1 MNAVELDRVVLREA
15 DDGGVGDVHSSEGP
29 RAHVLHELLDV
40 LLGDGGRDLELQY
53 HRVIHLQVQTPHVDG
68 DGARH
73 GEDIHLGQTRD
84 APVVQVDLQH
94 ALVEGFGRAG
104 FVLLYDAVARL
115 LDDAHEGGAL
125 EAGLQ
130 GLGPGHGEEE
140 EGGEVSHRGVPR
152 VLLNQIVD
160 SCIQVFTLLSLCF
173 PCKQAC

>member
-1 MNAVELDRVVLREA
+1 M
-15 DDGGVGDVHSSEGP
+15 VH
-29 RAHVLHELLDV
+29 
-40 LLGDGGRDLELQY
+40 LE
-53 HRVIHLQVQTPHVDG
+53 VQPPHTHG
-68 DGARH
+68 DGAGH
-73 GEDIHLGQTRD
+73 AEDVHLRQARD

-152 VLLNQIVD
+152 VRFVQLINSRFGGLPVIIIEFIMAFSNVYKIR
-160 SCIQVFTLLSLCF
+160 IQNF
-173 PCKQAC
+173 